1 MPRWLI
7 LTGPH
12 ILVMSIGFAGGI
24 YLLPILTA
32 PPAPT
37 EAALKNSASKAVYVG
52 RFARDLKGSDL
63 LHWGDGEVRVAPDR
77 IVHLGRLSPGPD
89 YKVYLAPRFVDTKQ
103 DFLEAKG
110 SSVLLG
116 DVKTFAGFIVAV
128 PRGVDVD
135 DYSAVVIWCE
145 AFDQFISAAEYRV
158 PRQALK

>member
-1 MPRWLI
+1 MA
-7 LTGPH
+7 
-12 ILVMSIGFAGGI
+12 M
-24 YLLPILTA
+24 
-32 PPAPT
+32 
-37 EAALKNSASKAVYVG
+37 E
-52 RFARDLKGSDL
+52 
-63 LHWGDGEVRVAPDR
+63 RVAVRPDA
-77 IVHLGRLSPGPD
+77 
-89 YKVYLAPRFVDTKQ
+89 Y
-103 DFLEAKG
+103 LEAKG